1 MSPQQMDSN
10 QKLENLEAL
19 ISEISFE
26 IVNENILDET
36 EINKLLGVLSSN
48 GVYAMWVYALDKL
61 ETSFKAKKDSNQ
73 IERPQIFKLLL
84 KLKPLLYKVYQTC
97 FIDGMLQK
105 EENKILELKQKI
117 SGIESENLDEKEK
130 GRRIS
135 KEKNKITD
143 FLTKEL
149 IKESSIYFQLVSK
162 DIHKLLF
169 LKQLLE
175 KTLIYARYHAKA
187 LGGD

>member
-1 MSPQQMDSN
+1 MTHEINNS

-19 ISEISFE
+19 ISIISFK
-26 IVNENILDET
+26 IVNEKILDET

-61 ETSFKAKKDSNQ
+61 ETSFKVKKDDNH
-73 IERPQIFKLLL
+73 IERPQIFKFLL

-105 EENKILELKQKI
+105 EENKRSELEQKI
-117 SGIESENLDEKEK
+117 SEIESENLDEKEK
-130 GRRIS
+130 RKRIS
-135 KEKNKITD
+135 KEKNKIID

-149 IKESSIYFQLVSK
+149 IKESSIYYQLVSK

-175 KTLIYARYHAKA
+175 KTLTYARYNAKA
-187 LGGD
+187 LDGE

>member
-1 MSPQQMDSN
+1 MSPQKMDSN
-10 QKLENLEAL
+10 QKQENLESL